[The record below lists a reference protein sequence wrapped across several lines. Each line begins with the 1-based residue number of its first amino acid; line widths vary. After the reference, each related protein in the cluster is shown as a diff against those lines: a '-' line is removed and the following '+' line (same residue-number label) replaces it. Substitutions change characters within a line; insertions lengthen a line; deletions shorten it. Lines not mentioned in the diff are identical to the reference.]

1 MGAVVEWSGGVE
13 GRQAR
18 CPCHALATPCSPVAL
33 PARPAFRRHSPPSTR
48 ACSQGDKRTA
58 KGKRKA
64 GTHGVSRPTN
74 AELRV
79 RREGPMS
86 PSASP
91 PASPPPAP
99 PAPAPAAPAPAPPP
113 APAPAPEPE
122 PVAAAPEPV
131 AAPEPEPAAA
141 APAAAMSAGELM
153 KLVKALKA
161 ELPRAEMKQCKQAI
175 EAAGGDLAAAKSAI
189 EGEMTSA
196 WAAEDEAKAKSIK
209 EGSTVLMNQRDAKLK
224 KKFEQPE
231 PETWYD
237 L

>member
-1 MGAVVEWSGGVE
+1 MVAVVEAVVEEWRWSGVE
-13 GRQAR
+13 GLPGSMPSPRPR
-18 CPCHALATPCSPVAL
+18 SLA
-33 PARPAFRRHSPPSTR
+33 ARPAFVRRHSPPSTP

-86 PSASP
+86 PTASP

-161 ELPRAEMKQCKQAI
+161 ELPRAEMKQCKQAL
-175 EAAGGDLAAAKSAI
+175 EAAGGDVAAAKAAI
-189 EGEMTSA
+189 EGENAAA
-196 WAAEDEAKAKSIK
+196 WAAEDEAKAASIK
-209 EGSTVLMNQRDAKLK
+209 EGSTVRTLPSYHPIVEAVNPNP
-224 KKFEQPE
+224 QPQ
-231 PETWYD
+231 P
-237 L
+237 